1 MLICNLFPPQAL
13 SSYNDLVLIEA
24 AFMCLSRLQ
33 VILCKVS
40 SVIYN
45 KSFKDSGRNL
55 TAPNSGT
62 YLSLQFVIFGCQ
74 SASQSVGDIFN
85 LFVSL
90 SFLCLFHFLSV
101 SQLVSRPAVKIIW
114 FLSIGLMM

>member
-1 MLICNLFPPQAL
+1 MLVQKLLQVLIMVKASSLLLYVLTEFYFLFYLRREAQLHASLICNLFPPQAL

-45 KSFKDSGRNL
+45 KSFKDAGRNP

-62 YLSLQFVIFGCQ
+62 YLKPSIRNFW
-74 SASQSVGDIFN
+74 
-85 LFVSL
+85 
-90 SFLCLFHFLSV
+90 LSV
-101 SQLVSRPAVKIIW
+101 S
-114 FLSIGLMM
+114 